1 MKKYLIGFKLPNG
14 FILTIG
20 YYPDTP
26 SKNYRIYLNGTDIGY
41 RFEYLGNA
49 SKHLLKTISEH
60 QKIGINGHQMIYGTV
75 ETVPSR

>member
-14 FILTIG
+14 FTLTIE

-26 SKNYRIYLNGTDIGY
+26 SKNYRIYLNGQDIGY
-41 RFEYLGNA
+41 RYEYLGNA
-49 SKHLLKTISEH
+49 SKQLLNTISEH
-60 QKIGINGHQMIYGTV
+60 QKRGITNHQLIYGTV